1 MGDADAPV
9 VEEFNLEAGG
19 AAGADETHGVV
30 VKDMALLPCGGD
42 ALVVDGAAR
51 AGIQVGAEAGDAG
64 RADDKMRL
72 LRAVEVVAV
81 VIRGGKK
88 YIAVGRDFERVVT
101 HAEKREGRG
110 ESLVPVAVV
119 RVSAVH
125 RCFVVGAEAGGAGG
139 EGGDG
144 GGLGGVGAAGGSEGD
159 RQVIEVEKAGADIIA
174 ERFCEVIHCVV
185 VGDVDGG
192 NGGGSERVSGLRL
205 EGERGGFPGFF
216 GGVVKGG
223 EG

>member
-1 MGDADAPV
+1 
-9 VEEFNLEAGG
+9 
-19 AAGADETHGVV
+19 
-30 VKDMALLPCGGD
+30 
-42 ALVVDGAAR
+42 
-51 AGIQVGAEAGDAG
+51 
-64 RADDKMRL
+64 MRL
-72 LRAVEVVAV
+72 CRAVEVDAV
-81 VIRGGKK
+81 VIGGGKEEV
-88 YIAVGRDFERVVT
+88 AVGGDFERVV
-101 HAEKREGRG
+101 ADPEKRERG
-110 ESLVPVAVV
+110 GECLDPIPVARGSAVNRPVV
-119 RVSAVH
+119 RGSVVRGSAVH
-125 RCFVVGAEAGGAGG
+125 RPFVVGGEAGRAGG
-139 EGGDG
+139 EGGYG

-216 GGVVKGG
+216 GGVVKGV

>member
-1 MGDADAPV
+1 
-9 VEEFNLEAGG
+9 
-19 AAGADETHGVV
+19 
-30 VKDMALLPCGGD
+30 
-42 ALVVDGAAR
+42 
-51 AGIQVGAEAGDAG
+51 
-64 RADDKMRL
+64 MRL
-72 LRAVEVVAV
+72 CRAVEVVAV
-81 VIRGGKK
+81 VIRGGEK

-101 HAEKREGRG
+101 HAEIRERGG

-119 RVSAVH
+119 RESAVH
-125 RCFVVGAEAGGAGG
+125 RPFVVGGEAGRAGG

-205 EGERGGFPGFF
+205 EGERGGFPGFC